1 MPLDFSQASARR
13 RFFLERGLR
22 KRPVGS
28 GSNLERL
35 MKIPR
40 DLHWIDTN
48 ELFGDIPTVV
58 VGGVAT
64 RIYSPERATKD
75 IDLLVDHTRFAEAS
89 DKLGKAG
96 YQKDDTL
103 FFPNASLG
111 LYGEAWFKGASHID
125 LLSTP
130 QKWGKKA
137 LVKPVIDPTGLPII
151 RLPYL
156 VLMKF
161 DSARAQDQADLS
173 RMLGRLSEEECEELI
188 REVARHSND
197 PSFADDVRQY
207 AQLGRWEWESP

>member
-1 MPLDFSQASARR
+1 MD
-13 RFFLERGLR
+13 
-22 KRPVGS
+22 
-28 GSNLERL
+28 
-35 MKIPR
+35 IPR
-40 DLHWIDTN
+40 DQHWINTK
-48 ELFGDIPTVV
+48 ELLGDIAAVV

-75 IDLLVDHTRFAEAS
+75 IDLLVDHNRFTEAS
-89 DKLGKAG
+89 DRLGKAD
-96 YQKDDTL
+96 YLKDDTL

-125 LLSTP
+125 LLSTS

-137 LVKPVIDPTGLPII
+137 LDKPVIDPTGLPMV

-173 RMLGRLSEEECEELI
+173 RMLGRLSEQECEDLI
-188 REVARHSND
+188 HEVAKYSTD

-207 AQLGRWEWESP
+207 AQLGRWEWEKPR